1 VVVVVSEETG
11 GMSVAFGGAM
21 VQGLDAPRLRALLRD
36 ILNGER
42 RDLLDIPDADLAVE
56 PVVVAADEA
65 EPASDGSLRAAG

>member
-11 GMSVAFGGAM
+11 GMSVALGGAM

-56 PVVVAADEA
+56 PITA
-65 EPASDGSLRAAG
+65 EPAEPEDGSLRVAG